1 MQINSL
7 SRKKMCLCFVY
18 NWKLLWIELCF
29 PQFYVEALPHSVVVF
44 GERTFGIQGRLDES
58 GSFMMGL
65 VPLKKEDLP
74 LPLHTQRGNVRTK
87 GDGSHQ

>member
-7 SRKKMCLCFVY
+7 SRKKCVY
-18 NWKLLWIELCF
+18 VSSIIGSCYGLNCV

-44 GERTFGIQGRLDES
+44 GERTFGMQGRLDES
-58 GSFMMGL
+58 GRFMMGL

-74 LPLHTQRGNVRTK
+74 LPLHTQRGNMRTK